1 MRMIQAPRIL
11 IVEDEPAIADTL
23 TYALQTEGYQA
34 HWVTCGKAA
43 LEIVDNDPPALVLL
57 DVGLP
62 DMSGF
67 DVCREIRKH
76 SQLPIIFITARSDD
90 VDCVV
95 GLELGGDDYVVKP
108 FSPRVVAARVR
119 ARLRN
124 LDTESVAPEAPAGVA
139 RGFQVDAAAYDVR
152 LNGQTLALSRYE
164 FRILELLIANPRRVY
179 SRAQLMDLLWEE
191 PERSYERTVDTHLKT
206 SRQKIKAVVASVEPV
221 RTHRGIGYSFE
232 P

>member
-1 MRMIQAPRIL
+1 MEQPRIL

-23 TYALQTEGYQA
+23 TYALQTEGFETQ
-34 HWVTCGKAA
+34 WVTHGQEA
-43 LEIVDNDPPALVLL
+43 LDIVHGSPPALMLL

-67 DVCREIRKH
+67 DVCREIRKE
-76 SQLPIIFITARSDD
+76 SNLPIIFITARSED

-119 ARLRN
+119 ARLRGAS
-124 LDTESVAPEAPAGVA
+124 LAECDPRPTH
-139 RGFQVDAAAYDVR
+139 GFKVDADGYDIR
-152 LNGQTLALSRYE
+152 LGGQALELSRYE
-164 FRILELLIANPRRVY
+164 FRILQLLIENPRRVY
-179 SRAQLMDLLWEE
+179 SRGQLMDLLWDE
-191 PERSYERTVDTHLKT
+191 PERSYDRTVDTHIKT
-206 SRQKIKAVVASVEPV
+206 IRQKIKAVDPAVDAV

-232 P
+232 A